1 MAVTEGADFRL
12 PSDTVYA
19 GRGEMVTDRQRKD
32 TGKAGEDEACRFL
45 LNMGHTIL
53 ERNWRCGHLEIDI
66 ISLDAD
72 GIHFVEVKSRVFPAE
87 APPEESVGA
96 AKRGRIAAAASR
108 WIRKHG
114 TGDMEYAFDVV
125 SVVFKGDG
133 YAVEYFPRA
142 FIPIYGAL

>member
-1 MAVTEGADFRL
+1 MADRRNHRSRV
-12 PSDTVYA
+12 
-19 GRGEMVTDRQRKD
+19 GRS
-32 TGKAGEDEACRFL
+32 GEDIAAAYLCGL
-45 LNMGHTIL
+45 GHTVL
-53 ERNWRCGHLEIDI
+53 DRNWRAGHLEIDI
-66 ISLDAD
+66 VTMASD

-133 YAVEYFPRA
+133 YAVEYFSRA